1 MSAELSLSQ
10 QMDESVV
17 PLGTKNGIKLA
28 ILRRSKKTLGEV
40 IGQPDSPD
48 LIEGVRIEPLQI
60 HPDDRGFFGELTRLG
75 EGLATKMLPEGD
87 RRIQVSF
94 TLTYPGIIKA
104 IHFHSDPTIAYD
116 WETQH
121 K

>member
-75 EGLATKMLPEGD
+75 EGSRMVVTDARA
-87 RRIQVSF
+87 RRVV
-94 TLTYPGIIKA
+94 
-104 IHFHSDPTIAYD
+104 
-116 WETQH
+116 
-121 K
+121 